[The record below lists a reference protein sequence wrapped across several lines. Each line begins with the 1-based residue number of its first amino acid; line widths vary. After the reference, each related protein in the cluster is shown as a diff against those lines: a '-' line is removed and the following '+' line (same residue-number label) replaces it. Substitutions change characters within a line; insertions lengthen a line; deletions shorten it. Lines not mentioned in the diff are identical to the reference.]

1 MTKSTKQTT
10 KKPRKKRDLT
20 KKPYSSLEEH
30 KPNTELRKKVENL
43 WALGFSK
50 VAISRQIGIHD
61 ITLERHYKMQM
72 RAEVFGKDASA
83 LGRQVIIDKARNR
96 GNIRAAQ
103 ILLKLG
109 GELKDDITTIP
120 VAIPAVIER
129 FVTLPDGSRVTME
142 QFLKDN
148 PESEDDRADDI

>member
-1 MTKSTKQTT
+1 MTQSKKQTT

-50 VAISRQIGIHD
+50 IAISRQIGIHD
-61 ITLERHYKMQM
+61 QTLERHYKLQL
-72 RAEVFGKDASA
+72 RPEVYGKDASA
-83 LGRQVIIDKARNR
+83 LGRQTIIDNARLRNS
-96 GNIRAAQ
+96 NDAAKV
-103 ILLKLG
+103 LLKLG

-120 VAIPAVIER
+120 VAIPALMER
-129 FVTLPDGSRVTME
+129 FVTLPDGSKVTME
-142 QFLKDN
+142 QYLQDN
-148 PESEDDRADDI
+148 PESEDDSTDNS